1 MSSKLPG
8 QTNFNTYY
16 LVKSI

>member
-1 MSSKLPG
+1 MFPKLPG